1 MQEDL
6 GTIIACDE
14 AESFFVIKKFY
25 FAGRHASYFQLVG
38 V

>member
-1 MQEDL
+1 MQKDL
-6 GTIIACDE
+6 GAVIACDKAE
-14 AESFFVIKKFY
+14 AFFVIKKFY